1 MYSFPTSM
9 EMGIIRGDNGVI
21 YDHLMQV
28 LTILIVS
35 KWKGTAAPPCII
47 RSTPYANIGRTQLK
61 PAKPT
66 QPAVNPTVNP
76 IINIKHTY
84 RLRSKRARFK
94 SNVAD
99 GVIEF
104 TDIWVVSEEELAAL
118 DLNLE

>member
-1 MYSFPTSM
+1 M

-21 YDHLMQV
+21 YDHPMQV
-28 LTILIVS
+28 LTILIFS

-47 RSTPYANIGRTQLK
+47 RSTPYANIARTQLK

-66 QPAVNPTVNP
+66 QPAVNP